1 LQEGLW
7 STELVTNCFDALNN
21 MLCFPDLHK
30 LDEWK
35 ILIPNDLTSQE
46 WLESDSSSDA
56 EDDAGS
62 ESDSESDEEQ
72 TQMEVDEL
80 QQ

>member
-1 LQEGLW
+1 
-7 STELVTNCFDALNN
+7 
-21 MLCFPDLHK
+21 MHK

-35 ILIPNDLTSQE
+35 TLIPNDLTSQE

-56 EDDAGS
+56 NEEDSGS
-62 ESDSESDEEQ
+62 DSDSESDEEQ
-72 TQMEVDEL
+72 TEMEVDEL

>member
-1 LQEGLW
+1 
-7 STELVTNCFDALNN
+7 
-21 MLCFPDLHK
+21 MLSIPDLHK

-35 ILIPNDLTSQE
+35 TLIPNDLTSQE

-56 EDDAGS
+56 NEEDSGS
-62 ESDSESDEEQ
+62 DGDSESDEEQ
-72 TQMEVDEL
+72 TQMVVDEI